1 MNFSEGKATLLR
13 RQKEKWLSTFL
24 YALLAAALL
33 FLPHI
38 IADNGYFLFYGD
50 YNVQQIPFYQM
61 CHKAIKSGNI
71 GWNWNTDLGA
81 NFIGSYSF
89 YLLGSP
95 FFWLTIPFP
104 NWMVPYL
111 VAPLLVLKFVCSALT
126 AYCYIR
132 RFTRRADSARLG
144 GLLYAFSGFSIYN
157 IFFNHFHEV
166 IVVFPLLLLAMELLI
181 TENKRGVFALAV
193 LLCALVNYFFFFG
206 MVVFSVIYFLVRVIS
221 RSVKITV
228 SRFIALAFEAILGL
242 AMSAILLLPSIAAI
256 MSNSRLGEILLGWN
270 AIMYG
275 KEQIYL
281 NVIECFFFPPDIPA
295 RPVFFPG
302 ADVKWSSL
310 GGWMPL
316 FSMVG
321 VFTLFINKKGSW
333 QKRLIGIC
341 AFMALVPF
349 LNSAFYAFN
358 TAYYARW
365 FYMPILIMSLS
376 TVMLTEEQG
385 IDWSGGYKWVL
396 GITLAFA
403 AVIGLFPQKD
413 SEGKITLGL
422 YTKSDDYTY
431 LARFCI
437 TAAIAIIS
445 LIVLYLMLKVLKK
458 NPKTFYKGATACVLV
473 LTVIYG
479 TVYVISGRSHS
490 YAIDDVMIEDMI
502 EGQVDLGDSTQFRID
517 TFDCVDNTGMYL
529 ELPAINAF
537 HSVVPGSIMEFYDFV
552 GEGRS
557 VASRPET
564 DNYALRP
571 LLSVKYLLN
580 RSDGDSFIE
589 DDGEPLMPGYKYVK
603 TENDYYIYE
612 NENYIPYGF
621 SYNYYMDY
629 KFCEDYNEESRAALM
644 LKAILLTDE
653 QIEKYGEYLTN
664 IEEMDYSYNLDSTT
678 LHISEETMSYDC
690 KQLAETAAESFK
702 VTKKGFTAEVT
713 RDNKNLV
720 FFSVPYDEGWSA
732 TVNGRKVDIEK
743 VNAGFMAVPVD
754 SGRSVIE
761 FTYTTPMLDKGILIT
776 LAATLIF
783 LIYFIISFLVVKYK
797 GKETEYPEGDILL
810 RRWKE
815 EEIVAV
821 RDELSLRLE
830 DIEEKPSILDDGP
843 VEIPSV
849 NEGFEGGFQ
858 IDLSEFEENS
868 N

>member
-111 VAPLLVLKFVCSALT
+111 VAPLLVLKFACSALT